1 MQWIELEQY
10 IAEHFPGRYQ
20 FSAPM
25 SQHTTFHV
33 GGPADMLVMPA
44 TRDEVAGLIQK
55 GREAQIPL
63 TIMGNGSNLL
73 VLDRGIRGLVIKLG
87 NGLKQVQRMGC
98 CLYAEAG
105 ITLATLA
112 GKAAQWGLTGL
123 EFASGIPGT
132 LGGAVLMNAG
142 AYGGEIG
149 NLVEEVTTLS
159 LEGKQKSYKHSDC
172 AFRYRHSLFQDTG
185 EIVLWVK
192 LHLTPGTT
200 KAIRETM
207 TDLANRRQAKQPL
220 NYPSAGSTFKRPAG
234 NYAAALIDQAGLR
247 GFRIGDAQ
255 VSEKHTGFVVNRGHA
270 TAADILQLM
279 DAVRERVHAM
289 SGIWLEPEVRILGE
303 ADTSEEKGGQSH
315 E

>member
-1 MQWIELEQY
+1 MQWEQLEQY
-10 IAEHFPGRYQ
+10 IASHFPGRYQ
-20 FSAPM
+20 FGAPM
-25 SQHTTFHV
+25 RQHTTFRV
-33 GGPADMLVMPA
+33 GGPADVLVMP
-44 TRDEVAGLIQK
+44 TTQEEVIGLIQK
-55 GREAQIPL
+55 GRETEIPL

-73 VLDRGIRGLVIKLG
+73 VLDKGIRGLVIKLG
-87 NGLKQVQRMGC
+87 SGLCQVQRIGC

-149 NLVEEVTTLS
+149 NLVEEVTVLTAKGEL
-159 LEGKQKSYKHSDC
+159 KTYKHTDC
-172 AFRYRHSLFQDTG
+172 AFRYRHSDFQDTG
-185 EIVLWVK
+185 EIVLEVT
-192 LHLTPGTT
+192 LLLTPGTT
-200 KAIRETM
+200 EIIRRAM
-207 TDLANRRQAKQPL
+207 TELANRRQAKQPL

-255 VSEKHTGFVVNRGHA
+255 VSEKHTGFVVNCGHA

-279 DAVRERVHAM
+279 DAIRERVHAM

-303 ADTSEEKGGQSH
+303 AETSEKKGEQSH